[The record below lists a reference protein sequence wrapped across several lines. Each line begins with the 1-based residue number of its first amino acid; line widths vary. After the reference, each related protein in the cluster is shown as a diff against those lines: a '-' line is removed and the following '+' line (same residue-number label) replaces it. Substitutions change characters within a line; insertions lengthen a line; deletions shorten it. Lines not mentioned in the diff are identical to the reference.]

1 MHSISMAETGAD
13 EVLRLMAARNVV
25 YIPTLAVTEANYA
38 LNADLFF
45 TASLRGKVWDVLL
58 DSITHPKSIV
68 MFRQDIPGFIN
79 DTRRSLEI
87 SMANLRQAI
96 KAGVKIALGSAAG
109 NAGMLHGVTVIRE
122 LELMNRAGMTPMQ
135 VIIAATKNAAD
146 VIGQGQRL
154 GTLEPGKLAD
164 IIVVDGNPLQDISVM
179 RKLEFVV
186 KNGKIIDPGKLTY
199 KEPPLSSVL

>member
-1 MHSISMAETGAD
+1 
-13 EVLRLMAARNVV
+13 
-25 YIPTLAVTEANYA
+25 
-38 LNADLFF
+38 
-45 TASLRGKVWDVLL
+45 
-58 DSITHPKSIV
+58 
-68 MFRQDIPGFIN
+68 
-79 DTRRSLEI
+79 
-87 SMANLRQAI
+87 MANLRQAI
-96 KAGVKIALGSAAG
+96 KAGVKIALGSDAG

-179 RKLEFVV
+179 RKLEFIV

-199 KEPPLSSVL
+199 EEPPLSSVL